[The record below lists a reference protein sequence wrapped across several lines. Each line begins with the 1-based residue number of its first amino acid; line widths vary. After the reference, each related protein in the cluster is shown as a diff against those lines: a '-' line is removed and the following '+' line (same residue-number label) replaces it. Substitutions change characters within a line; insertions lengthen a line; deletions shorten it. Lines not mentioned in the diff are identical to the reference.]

1 MLRSF
6 AANTEMTKADLG
18 PTLPFQKVTSP
29 LRNRLPVFLAAA
41 AASALV
47 LTGCSGGG
55 EAEPDATKASAECH
69 DTKEG
74 SVVTSVDISG
84 DFGAT
89 PTVDF
94 AEPLSVEKTERT
106 VLIKGDGDETAPSDR
121 VAVEL
126 TLYNGTSGATLAQ
139 TRYDNLGTQQIVI
152 DDASGILP
160 GIVRAIECV
169 PAGSRVAAVISP
181 DDGFGDVGAS
191 DGSVAATD
199 SLLLIADVLSITPE
213 KATGAEQAPVDGMP
227 TVELAKDGQPTV
239 TIPETDPSPELQIA
253 NLKLGD
259 GEAVQAGDTVTMQY
273 QGVNWRTGEVFD
285 QSWGTQIASFKTDG
299 LIPGF
304 TAGLV
309 GQSVGSQVLVSIPP
323 AQGYG
328 EAGNSQAGIEGTDTL
343 VFVIDILATTR

>member
-1 MLRSF
+1 
-6 AANTEMTKADLG
+6 MT
-18 PTLPFQKVTSP
+18 FSV
-29 LRNRLPVFLAAA
+29 RNRLPVFIAAA
-41 AASALV
+41 AASALA
-47 LTGCSGGG
+47 LTGCSAGG
-55 EAEPDATKASAECH
+55 EASPDSTAASQSCA
-69 DTKEG
+69 DTTEG
-74 SVVTSVDISG
+74 KVVTGVDVSG
-84 DFGAT
+84 EFGAV

-94 AEPLSVEKTERT
+94 AAPLSVEKTERT
-106 VLIKGDGDETAPSDR
+106 IVIKGDGAETAPSDR

-126 TLYNGTSGATLAQ
+126 TLYNATSGDTLAQ
-139 TRYDNLGTQQIVI
+139 TRYDNLGAQQIVV
-152 DDASGILP
+152 DDATGILP
-160 GIVRAIECV
+160 GIVRTIECV

-199 SLLLIADVLSITPE
+199 SLLLVADVLSITPE
-213 KATGAEQAPVDGMP
+213 KATGDEQAPVEGMP
-227 TVELAKDGQPTV
+227 TVALAKNGKPTV
-239 TIPETDPSPELQIA
+239 TIPETEPSPELQIA

-259 GEAVQAGDTVTMQY
+259 GEQVQAGDTVTMQY

-309 GQSVGSQVLVSIPP
+309 GQSAGSQVIVSIPP
-323 AQGYG
+323 AEGYG